1 MKEKVEAEEVFL
13 TSQEVARILRIDKR
27 TLQNYR
33 SEAKIPFFQI
43 NKRTIRY
50 WNVDVHK
57 FLQNSNCSS
66 YVKDANCHHF
76 KQH

>member
-1 MKEKVEAEEVFL
+1 MKKKAEVEEVFL

-33 SEAKIPFFQI
+33 SEAKIPFYQI

-50 WNVDVHK
+50 WAVDVHK
-57 FLQNSNCSS
+57 FVQNSNCSS
-66 YVKDANCHHF
+66 YVKDSALRYLKNL
-76 KQH
+76 

>member
-1 MKEKVEAEEVFL
+1 MKIKGEEKVAFL
-13 TSQEVARILRIDKR
+13 TSDEVARILRVDKR

-33 SEAKIPFFQI
+33 SEAKIPYYQI

-50 WNVDVHK
+50 RTEDVIK

-66 YVKDANCHHF
+66 HVKDSYYKYLRNL
-76 KQH
+76 